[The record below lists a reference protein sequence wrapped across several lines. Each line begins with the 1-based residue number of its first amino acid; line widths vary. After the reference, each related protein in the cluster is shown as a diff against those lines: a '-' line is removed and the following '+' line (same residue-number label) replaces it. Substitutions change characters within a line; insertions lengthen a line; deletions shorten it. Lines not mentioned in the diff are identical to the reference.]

1 MMDLTNE
8 VSKEAEVGRPAF
20 QRKNLVTAY
29 GMISLSQITPVVAC

>member
-20 QRKNLVTAY
+20 KRKNVVTAY
-29 GMISLSQITPVVAC
+29 GVISLSQILPFVVC